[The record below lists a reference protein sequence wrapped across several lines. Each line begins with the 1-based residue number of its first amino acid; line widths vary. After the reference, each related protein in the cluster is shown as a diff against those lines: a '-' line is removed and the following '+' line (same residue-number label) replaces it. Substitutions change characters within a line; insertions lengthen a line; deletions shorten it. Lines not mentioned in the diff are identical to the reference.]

1 MFFSQAFTE
10 AILVK
15 MAEMNKTPIVFAL
28 SNPTSKA
35 ECTAQQAYAA
45 SDGRCVFAADMH
57 AGMHACMHIH
67 PCVHTYIRT
76 YIHTYIHTFICMY
89 VYTYRCVFASG
100 SPFSDVTQANASK
113 ASKLST
119 HTYRCVFASGSPFS
133 DVTLTLSDGRVK
145 TFRPGQV
152 LSLLALPVQKCKY

>member
-1 MFFSQAFTE
+1 
-10 AILVK
+10 

-45 SDGRCVFAADMH
+45 SDGRCVFAASMH
-57 AGMHACMHIH
+57 ASMHAYIYIHTYMHACMHA
-67 PCVHTYIRT
+67 
-76 YIHTYIHTFICMY
+76 YIHTFICMY
-89 VYTYRCVFASG
+89 VY
-100 SPFSDVTQANASK
+100 
-113 ASKLST
+113 
-119 HTYRCVFASGSPFS
+119 TYRCVFASGSPFS

-152 LSLLALPVQKCKY
+152 LSLLALLVQKCKY